1 MRSDK
6 SFFDFLRSGSPALRI
21 AVLLLS
27 GAILAA
33 LAFFLLPSG
42 EEPPDQTDDLTELCS
57 EIEGVGECRVTVSYK
72 DDGEEIYAVAVLCE
86 GAEQIEVK
94 SKLYKLISNLY
105 GLGYNR
111 ISVLKISE

>member
-1 MRSDK
+1 MKLRSDNK
-6 SFFDFLRSGSPALRI
+6 FLEFIKGKKTFAIAFLAL
-21 AVLLLS
+21 V
-27 GAILAA
+27 GAIFIFA
-33 LAFFLLPSG
+33 SG
-42 EEPPDQTDDLTELCS
+42 NVSSFPAEESADELSQLCS
-57 EIEGVGECRVTVSYK
+57 ALDGVGECRTVINYGN
-72 DDGEEIYAVAVLCE
+72 DGEVLAVAVLCE